1 MNSQRGVA
9 QEILVFSNKNP
20 SKSVQIT
27 MQELGPGAALLASAG
42 KLEDEESKKP
52 EVVFVRAPNVHRTYN
67 HCVSEFL
74 MFHFRPQ
81 QVLCFDVLQR
91 GEFAQNYDE
100 MEMPQIRKLYTSMMA
115 ESVESESKEEEDG
128 GDDDGFVCN
137 VEYLETANLIQG
149 TLSAAVL
156 EQCEYNEVK
165 GAMFVSVSDLDYLS
179 ETLMSFGNVL
189 VDFCPDLGG
198 IVKEEDLKRTKADVS
213 RKCAKYG
220 NRGGHLTTGRS
231 MFC

>member
-1 MNSQRGVA
+1 M
-9 QEILVFSNKNP
+9 
-20 SKSVQIT
+20 
-27 MQELGPGAALLASAG
+27 
-42 KLEDEESKKP
+42 
-52 EVVFVRAPNVHRTYN
+52 
-67 HCVSEFL
+67 
-74 MFHFRPQ
+74 
-81 QVLCFDVLQR
+81 CFDALQT
-91 GEFAQNYDE
+91 EDYAQNYDE

-115 ESVESESKEEEDG
+115 ESVDSESKEEEDG

-179 ETLMSFGNVL
+179 ETLMSFGEVL

-198 IVKEEDLKRTKADVS
+198 IVKAEDLKSTKADVS